1 MLGATVLSAAAT
13 VQTARVQTTAS
24 ADCPTHTHSATACHN
39 CSHANTDV
47 AQSLLCT
54 HPFLKRAVS
63 VGFGGQGGPEHQQ
76 AQKRAD
82 DQQAPQNESHFEPH
96 VSSSCYAALASS

>member
-13 VQTARVQTTAS
+13 VQLESRPQRPLTAQ
-24 ADCPTHTHSATACHN
+24 HTHSATACHN

-63 VGFGGQGGPEHQQ
+63 VGVGGQGGPEHQQ

-96 VSSSCYAALASS
+96 VSSSRYAALASS